1 MVRVD
6 AGTNAALEAVAEN
19 LRESDVREFL
29 AISPLSTR
37 EDLADD
43 LIARYRDRYD
53 TFAAWLD
60 HEPVAFGA
68 MIETGPDTISAG
80 FFATEAFR
88 EAAMPVA
95 KFVRYRLFPAYAK
108 IFRIECVIMEGYEMA
123 LRFARTLGF
132 KEAGKLP
139 AFGKDGENFVRFV
152 WSG

>member
-6 AGTNAALEAVAEN
+6 AGTNAALEIVAEN

-29 AISPLSTR
+29 AISPLDSRAALT
-37 EDLADD
+37 AD

-53 TFAAWLD
+53 TFAAWD
-60 HEPVAFGA
+60 GENPVAFGA
-68 MIETGPDTISAG
+68 MVETGEDVIQVG

-88 EAAMPVA
+88 SVA
-95 KFVRYRLFPAYAK
+95 LPLARFARYRLFPGYSG
-108 IFRIECVIMEGYEMA
+108 FRIECVIMEGYDTA

-139 AFGKDGENFVRFV
+139 AFGKRGENFVRFV
-152 WSG
+152 WSN